1 MNVCFILVLS
11 IILQLLFGFL
21 TDLLFPGLSQ
31 VAWMYFMKAAV
42 LSVLTVF
49 LPAYLYLK
57 DEKKGYFND
66 CFKDIKPG
74 ILCLLSLGIGV
85 CGQYTGILVN
95 FPVRILITLLG
106 GDVGYNLPPINTS
119 GSFVTAVIV
128 MCILP
133 AVFEEVLFRGVVFN
147 YFRQFGKKAAV
158 IISSLLFA
166 IMHFDYSNFFATFL
180 LGLIC
185 AYMICWTN
193 RIIYPMI
200 AHFAVNFISVL
211 STYIQNFDIANNFYI
226 DCLPV
231 FFLVSVPLIIYLLML
246 FKSKAVYM
254 PYHDQGKYETV
265 VENVIPIGEGS
276 SIKII
281 EHDIKENNMGMAF
294 KKLYG
299 SVYFYILLLLFI
311 YLGGTDIW
319 H

>member
-11 IILQLLFGFL
+11 VILQLLFGFL
-21 TDLLFPGLSQ
+21 TDLLFPQLAS
-31 VAWMYFMKAAV
+31 VAWMYYMKASI
-42 LSVLTVF
+42 LSVLSVF

-57 DEKKGYFND
+57 DEKKDYFTD
-66 CFKDIKPG
+66 CFKDVKPG

-85 CGQYTGILVN
+85 CGQYTGVLAN
-95 FPVRILITLLG
+95 LPVRILITLLG
-106 GDVGYNLPPINTS
+106 GDIGYNLPPIKSS
-119 GSFVTAVIV
+119 GAFLVAVVV

-166 IMHFDYSNFFATFL
+166 IMHFDFSNFFATFL

-185 AYMICWTN
+185 AYMVVNTN
-193 RIIYPMI
+193 RIIYPML
-200 AHFAVNFISVL
+200 AHFAVNFTSVL
-211 STYIQNFDIANNFYI
+211 STYIQNFELVNNFYI

-231 FFLVSVPLIIYLLML
+231 FFLVSVPLIIYLLMT
-246 FKSKAVYM
+246 FKARAEYM
-254 PYHDQGKYETV
+254 PYHDQKEYETI
-265 VENVIPIGEGS
+265 VENVIPISEDS

-281 EHDIKENNMGMAF
+281 EHDIRENNMRMAF

-319 H
+319 N